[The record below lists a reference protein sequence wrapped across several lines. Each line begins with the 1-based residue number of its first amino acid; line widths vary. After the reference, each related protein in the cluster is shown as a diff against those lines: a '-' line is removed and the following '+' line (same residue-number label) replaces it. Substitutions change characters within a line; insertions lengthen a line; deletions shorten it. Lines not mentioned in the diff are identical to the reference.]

1 MYILTVFDNFNETA
15 LTFNSFCYII
25 VIGEVSSMIGNTLKK
40 LRTNKGLTLQQM
52 GEILEV
58 SHMTYQRYEKN
69 NCDVSTDMLAKIA
82 DFYGVTTDYLLGRE
96 TAPEQETL
104 TSLNLTEKE
113 KAFIRTYAELNPEK
127 RSCFIEVLSNLSKIM

>member
-1 MYILTVFDNFNETA
+1 
-15 LTFNSFCYII
+15 
-25 VIGEVSSMIGNTLKK
+25 MIGNTLKK